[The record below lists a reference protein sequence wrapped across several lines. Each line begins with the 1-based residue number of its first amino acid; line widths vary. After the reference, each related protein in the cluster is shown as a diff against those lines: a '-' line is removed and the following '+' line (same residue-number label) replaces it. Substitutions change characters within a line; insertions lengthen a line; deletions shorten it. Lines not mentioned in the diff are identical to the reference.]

1 MRGAGRRAHLP
12 SGPRGLDGGGRRGR
26 LPARALRDP
35 RPTSS
40 VAWHRRCCINV
51 PREPIKEETMLGRLV
66 VAAIAGMV
74 VWKYRDSLREYAKGN
89 QGPAKEKLAD
99 LLQTV
104 QQRSETLLDRTKEQ
118 ISTRLDTA
126 QDRLRR
132 GGLEPRQEDV
142 PSSSFRG

>member
-1 MRGAGRRAHLP
+1 
-12 SGPRGLDGGGRRGR
+12 
-26 LPARALRDP
+26 
-35 RPTSS
+35 
-40 VAWHRRCCINV
+40 
-51 PREPIKEETMLGRLV
+51 MLGRLV

>member
-1 MRGAGRRAHLP
+1 
-12 SGPRGLDGGGRRGR
+12 
-26 LPARALRDP
+26 
-35 RPTSS
+35 
-40 VAWHRRCCINV
+40 
-51 PREPIKEETMLGRLV
+51 MLGRLV

-74 VWKYRDSLREYAKGN
+74 VWKYRDSLREYVKGN

-104 QQRSETLLDRTKEQ
+104 QQQSETLLDRTKEQ

-132 GGLEPRQEDV
+132 GGFETRQEDV
-142 PSSSFRG
+142 PSSSFR